1 MAARASTI
9 REPAGAT
16 AAERAARMGPWI
28 VALLVAFTL
37 VRGVIWAYAIPPL
50 NAPDE
55 PSHLIAVSQI
65 RALRGLPVAILID
78 PNTLSE
84 NSSPRPPEVLAYLAQ
99 PQFHYT
105 RFRALSYESTQP
117 PLYHLLCAVLTRP
130 LPADPETLLYGCRLV
145 SVLLGALAVF
155 AVARAAA
162 TLAPR
167 QPAFALG
174 VPLALTLWPQFG
186 FQTATLNNDIASTLA
201 GAALTWAWAAAIRRP
216 GDRRWTAGL
225 GALTGLGLLCKL
237 TVAATLPG
245 TGLILLGRARAGG
258 AASRR
263 FVGHAVLAGAVAA
276 VPVLPWVGRNL
287 QVYGE
292 PTGAAQMLSVIHSI
306 YTTRLGVPA
315 ETRFIVPPLGDF
327 VWYSFSSWWGVF
339 GWRSV
344 FLPGPLYVVAAG
356 VTLLGAGGAAA
367 WLVRRVRARQPLP
380 PAQGW
385 PLAAC
390 AVTIAA
396 ALANYILYTVTT
408 DASLQGRYTFVAL
421 AAVCLVGAGGVLH
434 ATRSPRLNA
443 GLAGVALAGMVAL
456 QLGAWLTIGQ
466 S

>member
-1 MAARASTI
+1 MASTI
-9 REPAGAT
+9 REPVTTPAVAHAGRSA
-16 AAERAARMGPWI
+16 PWI

-65 RALRGLPVAILID
+65 RTLRGLPVAILID

-145 SVLLGALAVF
+145 SALLGALAVF

-162 TLAPR
+162 TLAPN
-167 QPAFALG
+167 QPVFALG

-201 GAALTWAWAAAIRRP
+201 GAALTWAWAAAMRRP
-216 GDRRWTAGL
+216 GDRLWTAGL
-225 GALTGLGLLCKL
+225 GALTGLGMLCKL

-245 TGLILLGRARAGG
+245 TGLILLGRARAGRDG
-258 AASRR
+258 VRR
-263 FVGHAVLAGAVAA
+263 FALDAVLAGAVAA
-276 VPVLPWVGRNL
+276 VPVLPWVWRNL

-306 YTTRLGVPA
+306 YTTRLGVPP
-315 ETRFIVPPLGDF
+315 ETRFIMPPLGDF

-344 FLPGPLYVVAAG
+344 FLPWPLYVVAAG
-356 VTLLGAGGAAA
+356 LTLLGAGGATA
-367 WLVRRVRARQPLP
+367 WLVRRVRARLPLP
-380 PAQGW
+380 PALGW

-390 AVTIAA
+390 TVTILA
-396 ALANYILYTVTT
+396 ALANYILYTVST

-421 AAVCLVGAGGVLH
+421 AAICLVGVGGILH
-434 ATRSPRLNA
+434 ATRAPRANTY
-443 GLAGVALAGMVAL
+443 LAGVALAGLIVL
-456 QLGAWLTIGQ
+456 QIGAWFTIGQ

>member
-1 MAARASTI
+1 MASTI
-9 REPAGAT
+9 REPAVTPAIP
-16 AAERAARMGPWI
+16 RAGRWAPWI

-145 SVLLGALAVF
+145 SALLGALAVF

-162 TLAPR
+162 TLAPN

-201 GAALTWAWAAAIRRP
+201 GAALAWAWAAAMRRP
-216 GDRRWTAGL
+216 RSWPWTAGL
-225 GALTGLGLLCKL
+225 GALTGLGMLCKL

-245 TGLILLGRARAGG
+245 TALIVLGRARAGRNT
-258 AASRR
+258 ARR
-263 FVGHAVLAGAVAA
+263 FALDAVIAGAVAA
-276 VPVLPWVGRNL
+276 ALVVPWVWRNL

-292 PTGAAQMLSVIHSI
+292 PTGATQMLSVIHSI

-344 FLPGPLYVVAAG
+344 FLPWPLYVVAAG
-356 VTLLGAGGAAA
+356 LTLLGAAGALA
-367 WLVRRVRARQPLP
+367 WLVRRVRARQPLS

-390 AVTIAA
+390 ALTILA

-421 AAVCLVGAGGVLH
+421 AAVCLIGVGGVLH
-434 ATRSPRLNA
+434 ATRSPILNA
-443 GLAGVALAGMVAL
+443 RLGTVALAGMIVL
-456 QLGAWLTIGQ
+456 QLGAWFTIGQ

>member
-1 MAARASTI
+1 MARTIRGPATPPILARAGRS
-9 REPAGAT
+9 A
-16 AAERAARMGPWI
+16 PWI

-145 SVLLGALAVF
+145 SALLGALAVF

-162 TLAPR
+162 TLAPH
-167 QPAFALG
+167 QLAFALG

-201 GAALTWAWAAAIRRP
+201 GAALAWAWAAAMRRP
-216 GDRRWTAGL
+216 RAWAWTAAL
-225 GALTGLGLLCKL
+225 GALTGLGMLCKL

-245 TGLILLGRARAGG
+245 TALVVLGRARAGRD
-258 AASRR
+258 AARR
-263 FVGHAVLAGAVAA
+263 LAVDAVLAGAVAVA
-276 VPVLPWVGRNL
+276 LVLPWVARNL

-315 ETRFIVPPLGDF
+315 ATRFIVPPLGDF

-344 FLPGPLYVVAAG
+344 FLPWPLYGVAAG
-356 VTLLGAGGAAA
+356 LTLLGAGGALT

-390 AVTIAA
+390 AVTILA
-396 ALANYILYTVTT
+396 ALANYILYTVST

-421 AAVCLVGAGGVLH
+421 AAVCLVGVGGILH
-434 ATRSPRLNA
+434 ATRAPRLNA
-443 GLAGVALAGMVAL
+443 RLAGIALAGMILL
-456 QLGAWLTIGQ
+456 QLGAWFTIGQ